1 MLSIG
6 GILDLE
12 ENYKHPIC
20 KLNTELSS
28 SWLLIM
34 RKCKTFYSHWACAME
49 RAYFEESAFDRE
61 INFSD
66 KAGSSNIDNQTN

>member
-1 MLSIG
+1 
-6 GILDLE
+6 
-12 ENYKHPIC
+12 
-20 KLNTELSS
+20 
-28 SWLLIM
+28 M